1 MNNNENVPLLPA
13 LKIIS
18 KRFSIGGSGHDGEGR
33 VIVLEL
39 KDIWLVNVYVTTSI

>member
-1 MNNNENVPLLPA
+1 MNNDENEPLLPA

-18 KRFSIGGSGHDGEGR
+18 KQFSIGGSGHDEEGR

-39 KDIWLVNVYVTTSI
+39 KDIWLVNVYVTYSI